1 MMGIIESIKRFFV
14 LPEKQSDVLK
24 ANCFKAE
31 YLVID
36 LELTGL
42 NAKSDEI
49 VSIAWVPIS
58 HQRIQIGSCHHYINN
73 QVSNLNQSP
82 VYHGIDSDS
91 LAEGVPLTEALGVLN
106 EALDDKILVFH
117 NQELDWSFLRLAFN
131 KAGLLHKPLAILDTM
146 EIEHKRLARQG
157 QVIAQDSLTLA
168 NCRERYRLPEYAC
181 HNALTDAMAT
191 AELFLAQTN
200 QISRGKPLFIKNLM

>member
-1 MMGIIESIKRFFV
+1 MGFFDSIKRLFV
-14 LPEKQSDVLK
+14 LPPVEGDV
-24 ANCFKAE
+24 ANQNCFKAD

-42 NAKSDEI
+42 NAKQDEI
-49 VSIAWVPIS
+49 VSIAWVPIC
-58 HQRIQIGSCHHYINN
+58 HQRIQVGNCHHFINN

-82 VYHGIDSDS
+82 IYHGIDSDS
-91 LAEGVPLTEALGVLN
+91 LAEGIPLNDALKVLN
-106 EALDDKILVFH
+106 EVLDDKILVFH
-117 NQELDWSFLRLAFN
+117 NQELDWSFLRVAFN
-131 KAGLLHKPLAILDTM
+131 KAGLLHKPLGILDTM
-146 EIEHKRLARQG
+146 QIEHKRLARQG

-168 NCRERYRLPEYAC
+168 TCRQRYRLPEYAC

-200 QISRGKPLFIKNLM
+200 QISRGKPLLVKHLM

>member
-1 MMGIIESIKRFFV
+1 MGLFESIKRFFV
-14 LPEKQSDVLK
+14 LPDKDADVLK
-24 ANCFKAE
+24 ANCFKTD

-42 NAKSDEI
+42 NAKQDEI

-58 HQRIQIGSCHHYINN
+58 HQRIQIGNCQHFINN

-82 VYHGIDSDS
+82 VFHGIDIDS
-91 LAEGVPLTEALGVLN
+91 LAQGVPLNEALKALN
-106 EALDDKILVFH
+106 ELLDDKILIFH

-146 EIEHKRLARQG
+146 QIEHKRLARQG
-157 QVIAQDSLTLA
+157 QIIAQDSLTLA
-168 NCRERYRLPEYAC
+168 NCRERYRLPEYRC

-191 AELFLAQTN
+191 AELFLAQAN
-200 QISRGKPLFIKNLM
+200 QISRANLLLVKHLM